1 MRARLRKLQEL
12 LTKRRE
18 PLVVRI
24 IYERPGMPPLVPSE
38 EAVAAAR
45 ERAIRE
51 GLEVVVV
58 YPEVSWP
65 EEEDNTEK

>member
-1 MRARLRKLQEL
+1 MDSTPPFARH
-12 LTKRRE
+12 
-18 PLVVRI
+18 V
-24 IYERPGMPPLVPSE
+24 ERVAGLPQPPLVPSE